1 MKKKVLVILGPTA
14 TGKSALA
21 VSLALSFN
29 GEIISADS
37 RQVYK
42 GLDIGSGKITKEEM
56 MGIQHHLIDIVD
68 PKKRFTVVDFQ
79 KVAREKIS
87 EIFSRGNIPIICGGT
102 GFYIQSLVDNVIFP
116 EVQPDKRLREKLN
129 RKTAP
134 VLLKMLTKLDPKK
147 AKSIDKN
154 NKRRIIRSIE
164 IAKTLGKVPKMKN
177 GKVDNLK
184 FIEIGIDLPDDIL
197 KKRIE
202 KRLLD
207 RLNRG
212 MVDEVRNL
220 YRKGL
225 SWKKLDSFGLEYRFV
240 SLFLQ
245 NKISHEQM
253 VESLKKEIWQ
263 FVRRQRTWFRRNKR
277 IKWFVPTDIEE
288 IDKYISKK
296 YDQVD

>member
-1 MKKKVLVILGPTA
+1 
-14 TGKSALA
+14 
-21 VSLALSFN
+21 
-29 GEIISADS
+29 
-37 RQVYK
+37 
-42 GLDIGSGKITKEEM
+42 
-56 MGIQHHLIDIVD
+56 
-68 PKKRFTVVDFQ
+68 
-79 KVAREKIS
+79 
-87 EIFSRGNIPIICGGT
+87 
-102 GFYIQSLVDNVIFP
+102 VIFP